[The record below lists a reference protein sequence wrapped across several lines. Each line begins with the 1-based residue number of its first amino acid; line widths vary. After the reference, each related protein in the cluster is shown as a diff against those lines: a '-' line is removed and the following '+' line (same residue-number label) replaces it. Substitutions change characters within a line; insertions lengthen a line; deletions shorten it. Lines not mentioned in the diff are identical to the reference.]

1 MRELRE
7 RHIQLSQV
15 PADGLRLEGG
25 IRPEWLPR
33 LAEATEAISGMIHV
47 DLELVPEND
56 VYLLSGRVEGS
67 VRLECEYCR
76 AEYEQALKGE
86 LSLTIDP
93 SRETVHPDP
102 GQKGEVWVIP
112 HSDEVVEAPDG
123 RLDLYE
129 VLEDEWLLALP
140 HSPLCSSGCQGLCPV
155 CGTDRNEAE
164 CGCEPLERPN
174 PFAKLAQLKTDSQ

>member
-7 RHIQLSQV
+7 RVIQLEQV
-15 PADGLRLEGG
+15 PTDGLHLVGG

-33 LAEATEAISGMIHV
+33 LSEATEAINGMVTV
-47 DLELVPEND
+47 DLHLKPEND
-56 VYLLSGRVEGS
+56 VYLLSGTVEGS
-67 VRLECEYCR
+67 VRMQCEFCR
-76 AEYEQALKGE
+76 AEYDLSLPGE

-93 SRETVHPDP
+93 GQETVHPEP

-129 VLEDEWLLALP
+129 VLEDEWLLNLP
-140 HSPLCSSGCQGLCPV
+140 QSPLCSSQCKGLCPV

-164 CGCEPLERPN
+164 CGCQPLERPN